1 MPEKRK
7 KNLFERFNFSGESP
21 PVGGGRYVGGSIE
34 GEGVGPRLKKG
45 GGGRLEKVM
54 I

>member
-1 MPEKRK
+1 MPEMRK
-7 KNLFERFNFSGESP
+7 KTCLKGSILAVNPLLL
-21 PVGGGRYVGGSIE
+21 GGGRYVGGSIE

-45 GGGRLEKVM
+45 GGGRLEKWM